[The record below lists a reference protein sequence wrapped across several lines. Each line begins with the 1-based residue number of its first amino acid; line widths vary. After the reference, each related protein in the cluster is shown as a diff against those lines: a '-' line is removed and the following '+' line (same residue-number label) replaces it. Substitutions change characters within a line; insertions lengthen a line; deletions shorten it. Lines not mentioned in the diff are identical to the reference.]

1 MGFLI
6 DTSMPIPRILCPLED
21 LPEGASKGFATDP
34 KAFYADILVVRTVDG
49 VYAYRNSC
57 PHTGAP
63 MEWEIDRFLDYSS
76 TLIQCGLHG
85 AQFRIEDGYCLTGP
99 CAGRYLRKVPIAIRD
114 GMIIALEEIARRYE

>member
-1 MGFLI
+1 MI
-6 DTSMPIPRILCPLED
+6 DYVMSDSHTLCPLAD
-21 LPEGASKGFATDP
+21 LPEGASKGFAADP
-34 KAFYADILVVRTVDG
+34 KAFYADILVVRTADG

-63 MEWEIDRFLDYSS
+63 MEWETDRFLDYSG

-85 AQFRIEDGYCLTGP
+85 AQFRIEDGYCIGGP

-114 GMIIALEEIARRYE
+114 GMIIALEEITRRYD